1 MAAVN
6 IARANV
12 AIAAAIVFGAG
23 AFSIN
28 ARADQV
34 IADDL
39 IVDGSLCAGIAC
51 ANGETFGTGT
61 MRLKNGSVR
70 LDFIDSSAP
79 GVPDR
84 DWRIEANAPSGAG
97 EHFAIKDMGD
107 ASTGAEGGTAI
118 LQLTAGARANSI
130 FVANNDRVGLGTATP
145 SDTLHIAHPNAPA
158 IRFDQTGSAGFPPR
172 LWRIGGND
180 QQFFIQD
187 QSSSVPL
194 SVKVGAPNNSLVVTA
209 DGRAGFGTA
218 TSDAPLAVRSTPTT
232 IGAGNAVLK
241 LVNPAGPTAL
251 QMQPFGT
258 GFFWNFAASDND
270 TFNVNRSGNS
280 AVEMSLN
287 GAGNLTISGTL
298 TTGGPTCATGC
309 DAVFDPDYALP
320 SIEDHAEAMWEK
332 RHLPNIGPTLPHQ
345 PVNLSEQYGRL
356 LNELE
361 TAHIY
366 IEQLHRE
373 KAAIRADLE
382 AQIRRERDANE
393 ARFARLENAMGVKLD

>member
-6 IARANV
+6 TVRANA
-12 AIAAAIVFGAG
+12 AIAAAIVVGAG

-51 ANGETFGTGT
+51 ADGETFGTGT
-61 MRLKNGSVR
+61 MRLKNSTVR
-70 LDFIDSSAP
+70 LDFIDSSSP
-79 GVPDR
+79 GVADR
-84 DWRIEANAPSGAG
+84 DWRIEVNASSGPT

-118 LQLTAGARANSI
+118 FVLKPGARANSM
-130 FVANNDRVGLGTATP
+130 VVNNVGRVGLGTAAP
-145 SDTLHIAHPNAPA
+145 VDRLHIRDDSNAV
-158 IRFDQTGSAGFPPR
+158 IRFENDGSNGSNPR
-172 LWRIGGND
+172 TWRLGVNSA
-180 QQFFIQD
+180 QFFVQD
-187 QSSSVPL
+187 VETGKIPFAIL
-194 SVKVGAPNNSLVVTA
+194 AGAPGNGFVMESN
-209 DGRAGFGTA
+209 GRVGMGAI
-218 TSDAPLAVRSTPTT
+218 SDAPLKVTSTPTT

-270 TFNVNRSGNS
+270 SFNINRSGNS

-309 DAVFDPDYALP
+309 DAVFDAGYELP
-320 SIEDHAEAMWEK
+320 SIEDHAAAMWAK
-332 RHLPNIGPTLPHQ
+332 KHLPNIGPTLPHQ

-366 IEQLHRE
+366 IEQLHKRIG
-373 KAAIRADLE
+373 ALE
-382 AQIRRERDANE
+382 ASTERKA
-393 ARFARLENAMGVKLD
+393 EN